1 MFSGYGNGVNGTTAG
16 GTQAPNVQFGYWAWT
31 SGDLHLKN
39 GNVMLGDGSVQQE
52 TANGLITALLAAT
65 NSTANTTLSY
75 DFPN

>member
-1 MFSGYGNGVNGTTAG
+1 MSGTAPSVVI
-16 GTQAPNVQFGYWAWT
+16 ADWAWT

-52 TANGLITALLAAT
+52 TVNGLVGALEAAT
-65 NSTANTTLSY
+65 NSTANQSLSY